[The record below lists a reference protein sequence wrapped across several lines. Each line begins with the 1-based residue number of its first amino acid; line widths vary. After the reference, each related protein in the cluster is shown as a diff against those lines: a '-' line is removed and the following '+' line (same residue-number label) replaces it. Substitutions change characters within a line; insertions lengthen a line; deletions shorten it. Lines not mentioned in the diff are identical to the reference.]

1 MAISKKLIVHVG
13 APKTGT
19 TAIQN
24 ELFGS
29 RDSLFDQHG
38 ILYPKAGIKVGQR
51 GHHNLVYEIAPYHR
65 AAGKFDTVR
74 GGWFKVLNEI
84 KSRDA
89 PTTILSAEG
98 LLRRAAKVSR
108 LIEKAFRP
116 FNVEVVIYLRRQD
129 EYLESGYNQLAR
141 FGRVEDDFEN
151 FIVRRAKII
160 DYQTI
165 VQKWQDCLPWAK
177 IICRPF
183 ERRVIGNNVVTDFT
197 KVILGIENFETT
209 AIASNLR
216 AGLKSIQAAKAL
228 KAYVS
233 TRLGGEYVLSAQ
245 VANQIRQLFT
255 QRFED
260 LYDFSFSS
268 FETSQ
273 RLLAEAQSTNR
284 WLASQFPGFDP
295 EYFFSMNLDESKKR
309 PLYREVAF
317 TAEESAE
324 IKLIAEQ
331 VVQAHLASA

>member
-1 MAISKKLIVHVG
+1 MATSKKLIIHVG

-24 ELFGS
+24 ELFGT
-29 RDSLFDQHG
+29 RDSLFNQHG

-51 GHHNLVYEIAPYHR
+51 GHHNLVYEIAPFHR

-84 KSRDA
+84 KSREA
-89 PTTILSAEG
+89 QTTIVSAEG
-98 LLRRAAKVSR
+98 LLRRAPKVSR
-108 LIEKAFRP
+108 LVGKAFRP
-116 FNVEVVIYLRRQD
+116 FDVEVVIYLRRQD

-151 FIVRRAKII
+151 FIVRRANIV
-160 DYQTI
+160 DYKSI
-165 VQKWQDCLPWAK
+165 VQKWQECLPSAK

-183 ERRVIGNNVVTDFT
+183 ERRIIGNNVVADFT
-197 KVILGIENFETT
+197 KVVLGIENFQT
-209 AIASNLR
+209 AAVTSNLR

-228 KAYVS
+228 KACVS
-233 TRLGGEYVLSAQ
+233 TRVGKEYVLSAQ

-268 FETSQ
+268 LETSQ
-273 RLLAEAQSTNR
+273 RLLAQAESTNR

-295 EYFFSMNLDESKKR
+295 EFFFSMDVDESRKK

-317 TAEESAE
+317 TAEEAAE
-324 IKLIAEQ
+324 LELITEQ
-331 VVQAHLASA
+331 VVRAHRGSA